1 MDFTDQALQLA
12 VSPLLYERGEGEEE
26 AKIRRGYSRQHDSV
40 ECSSSRHDLVINFL
54 VIFGT
59 NLILLEILTCEDCDV
74 TSSTL
79 FLVILESVN
88 LRDC

>member
-1 MDFTDQALQLA
+1 M
-12 VSPLLYERGEGEEE
+12 SPLSLLSCARGGGRGV
-26 AKIRRGYSRQHDSV
+26 KIRRGYSQQHDSV

-59 NLILLEILTCEDCDV
+59 ILILLEILTCGDCDV
-74 TSSTL
+74 TSSTP

-88 LRDC
+88 LRNC

>member
-1 MDFTDQALQLA
+1 M
-12 VSPLLYERGEGEEE
+12 SPLSLLSPVPEGGGGVV
-26 AKIRRGYSRQHDSV
+26 KIRRGYSQQHDSV

-59 NLILLEILTCEDCDV
+59 ILILLEILTCGDCDV
-74 TSSTL
+74 TSSTP

-88 LRDC
+88 LRNC